1 MPRIVHPGIASALLA
16 ALLFGASTPL
26 AKLLIGHM
34 APAMLAGLL
43 YLGAGIGLLAW
54 FISRRATLHKGKTD
68 AHLTRGDLPWLV
80 AAIACGG
87 ILGPLLLMIGLSHTS
102 AASASLLLNLEG
114 VFTALI
120 AWVAFRE
127 NVDRR
132 IAFGMALITAGGL
145 TLSWGGKPD
154 MAQWQ
159 GPAAVIGA
167 CLCWALDN
175 NLTRRISAADAAQI
189 AGIKGLVAGLV
200 NLGIA
205 FSMGNIFPGSTLV
218 FGAALVGLFGY
229 GVSLMLFIVAL
240 RHVGAARASAYFS
253 LAPFCGAA
261 LALALLHEPVGATF
275 WLAAVFMAAGIALH
289 LSERHAHS
297 HSHEPLAHSHL
308 HTHDEHHQH
317 AHEGLYDGHEPH
329 THFHIH
335 GPLLHSHPH
344 YPDIHHRHTH
354 S

>member
-1 MPRIVHPGIASALLA
+1 MQRIVHPGIASALLA
-16 ALLFGASTPL
+16 ALLFGASTPF

-43 YLGAGIGLLAW
+43 YLGAGIGLLTW
-54 FISRRATLHKGKTD
+54 FMVRRATGRMGAAA
-68 AHLTRGDLPWLV
+68 AHLTRGDLPWLIG
-80 AAIACGG
+80 AIACGG
-87 ILGPLLLMIGLSHTS
+87 VLGPLLLMIGLSRTS

-120 AWVAFRE
+120 AWFAFHE

-132 IAFGMALITAGGL
+132 IALGMALITTGGL
-145 TLSWGGKPD
+145 TLSWGGQPD
-154 MAQWQ
+154 MAQWL
-159 GPAAVIGA
+159 GPMAVIGA

-205 FSMGNIFPGSTLV
+205 VSLGYRFPDGTLMFS
-218 FGAALVGLFGY
+218 AAVVGLLGY

-261 LALALLHEPVGATF
+261 LALVLLHEPVGATF
-275 WLAAVFMAAGIALH
+275 WLAALLMAAGIALH
-289 LSERHAHS
+289 LSERHAHL
-297 HSHEPLAHSHL
+297 HSHEPLAHSHP

-317 AHEGLYDGHEPH
+317 AHDNDYDGHEPH
-329 THFHIH
+329 THFHVH
-335 GPLLHSHPH
+335 APLLHSHPH

>member
-1 MPRIVHPGIASALLA
+1 MHRLFHPGIASALLA

-43 YLGAGIGLLAW
+43 YLGAGIGLLTW
-54 FISRRATLHKGKTD
+54 FMSRRATLRKGAAD
-68 AHLTRGDLPWLV
+68 AQLTRGDLPWLIG
-80 AAIACGG
+80 AIACGG
-87 ILGPLLLMIGLSHTS
+87 VLGPLLLMIGLSRTS
-102 AASASLLLNLEG
+102 AANASLLLNLEG

-120 AWVAFRE
+120 AWFAFRE

-145 TLSWGGKPD
+145 TLSWGGQPD
-154 MAQWQ
+154 MAQWL

-175 NLTRRISAADAAQI
+175 NLTRRIAAADAAQI
-189 AGIKGLVAGLV
+189 AGIKGLAAGLV

-205 FSMGNIFPGSTLV
+205 FSLGNTFPGSALV
-218 FGAALVGLFGY
+218 FSAALVGLLGY

-261 LALALLHEPVGATF
+261 LAMTLLHEPVGATF
-275 WLAAVFMAAGIALH
+275 WIAALLMAAGIALH
-289 LSERHAHS
+289 LSEHHAHP
-297 HSHEPLAHSHL
+297 HSHEPLAHSHS
-308 HTHDEHHQH
+308 HTHDAHHQH
-317 AHEGLYDGHEPH
+317 AHESTDDGHEPH
-329 THFHIH
+329 THFHVH
-335 GPLLHSHPH
+335 APLLHSHPH

>member
-1 MPRIVHPGIASALLA
+1 MHRLFHPGIASALLA

-54 FISRRATLHKGKTD
+54 FGSRRATSRKGAAD
-68 AHLTRGDLPWLV
+68 AHLTHGDLPWLV
-80 AAIACGG
+80 GAIACGG
-87 ILGPLLLMIGLSHTS
+87 VLGPLLLMFGLSRTS
-102 AASASLLLNLEG
+102 AASASLLLNLES

-120 AWVAFRE
+120 AWFAFRE

-132 IAFGMALITAGGL
+132 IAFGMALITSGGL
-145 TLSWGGKPD
+145 TLSWGGRPD
-154 MAQWQ
+154 VAQWL

-205 FSMGNIFPGSTLV
+205 YSLGNSFPGATLV
-218 FGAALVGLFGY
+218 CSAAVVGLLGY

-261 LALALLHEPVGATF
+261 LALVLLHEPVGALF
-275 WLAAVFMAAGIALH
+275 WLAALLMAAGIALH
-289 LSERHAHS
+289 LSERHAHT
-297 HSHEPLAHSHL
+297 HSHEPLAHSHS

-317 AHEGLYDGHEPH
+317 AHDSTDDGPEPH
-329 THFHIH
+329 THFHVH
-335 GPLLHSHPH
+335 APLLHSHPH